1 MPILHPFSHKLA
13 QAKVWLF
20 DHPRTVLAIIAVLT
34 LFFALRIP
42 GLKVYTDFSDLLP
55 QEHPYIQ
62 LHNSIKDSFGGAN
75 VLVIGVAFDKGDLFS
90 NERLAL
96 IDRVTQ
102 AVDSYPESTTTWSA
116 A

>member
-55 QEHPYIQ
+55 RRP
-62 LHNSIKDSFGGAN
+62 
-75 VLVIGVAFDKGDLFS
+75 
-90 NERLAL
+90 
-96 IDRVTQ
+96 
-102 AVDSYPESTTTWSA
+102 
-116 A
+116 